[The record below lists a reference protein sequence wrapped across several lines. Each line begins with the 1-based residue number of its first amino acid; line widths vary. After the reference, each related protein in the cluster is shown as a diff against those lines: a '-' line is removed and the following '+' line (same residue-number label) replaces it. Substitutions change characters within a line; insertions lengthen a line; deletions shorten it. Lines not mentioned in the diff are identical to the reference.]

1 MLITIFLIGFSIIS
15 ALLLA
20 VTHFNCSEYKGKL
33 HSRIAGIVLLF
44 GLTGLQFFHYK
55 FLQGEAE
62 LVYSLSY
69 TVLLFSVAPAFYFF
83 SRELLKVE
91 NRVHPLLLFHVVPLL
106 IGLLLPR
113 DYAVLLAFFVG
124 TGYVAWLAKIVFSMR
139 EQRSRFK
146 LELVALG
153 AMFVVALLVLLLCV
167 VLPLIDETLF
177 YNTYAILIGLAFIVA
192 VFTLMRFPNITAE
205 VAEAAQASYVSS
217 TLNNLDTNALELK
230 LRQLLEV
237 DKLYINDALSLSH
250 LAEEMNIS
258 THQLSEFIN
267 TKFQKSFSNMV
278 REYRVNAAKEMLIN
292 EPKSSVLSIGLSVGF
307 TSQSNFYTAFREMTG
322 TAPGA
327 FRKREKS

>member
-1 MLITIFLIGFSIIS
+1 
-15 ALLLA
+15 
-20 VTHFNCSEYKGKL
+20 
-33 HSRIAGIVLLF
+33 
-44 GLTGLQFFHYK
+44 
-55 FLQGEAE
+55 
-62 LVYSLSY
+62 
-69 TVLLFSVAPAFYFF
+69 
-83 SRELLKVE
+83 
-91 NRVHPLLLFHVVPLL
+91 
-106 IGLLLPR
+106 
-113 DYAVLLAFFVG
+113 
-124 TGYVAWLAKIVFSMR
+124 
-139 EQRSRFK
+139 
-146 LELVALG
+146 
-153 AMFVVALLVLLLCV
+153 
-167 VLPLIDETLF
+167 LIDETLF